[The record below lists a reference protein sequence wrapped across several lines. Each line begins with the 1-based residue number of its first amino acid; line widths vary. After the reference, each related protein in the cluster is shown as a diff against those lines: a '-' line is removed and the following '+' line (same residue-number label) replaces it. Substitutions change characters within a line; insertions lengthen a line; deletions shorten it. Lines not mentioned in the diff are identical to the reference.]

1 MRKVVFLLLLCLGG
15 GVMAQNYTIDIVNMD
30 NALSEKAKDI
40 IKANTPS
47 DNRQYAYKIIQN
59 GDIFIV
65 NCSVAPDNI
74 SATEQTID
82 SRNKMEAT
90 ILKAINKVKKPTVSA
105 QPQQDATAQP
115 VSQEV
120 AQQIQPTTIAVQPK
134 PQPQQPQ
141 VTQVQPAQPNYQ
153 PPQAHPYQQPQQ
165 TYQQPVAPPAQT
177 YQQPN
182 YNNNYGQPY
191 QAQANGGSYNG
202 IGYTMV
208 QNYTLND
215 VAAGKATI
223 GGLISFPDGSRG
235 IIYFLDGMGHG
246 LAVSLDQTTAKW
258 QNVKKTKECQDVYQV
273 INESSLSKYCNI
285 GVGYQNTMAIINQL
299 GMGQAPAAEWCT
311 RHGNGWYLPSSGELW
326 NLLMVANYLPQDETQ
341 KSFFKRMFEKKKK
354 NYSDGF
360 ISVMLQAIGGQ
371 PLDDENWYWTSSEEG
386 QETAYNISVSGR
398 NATEEKTYELSVRAV
413 RAF

>member
-1 MRKVVFLLLLCLGG
+1 MGIS
-15 GVMAQNYTIDIVNMD
+15 QNYTVDFVNVNKFMEND
-30 NALSEKAKDI
+30 ARNCIER
-40 IKANTPS
+40 NTPQ
-47 DNRQYAYKIIQN
+47 DNQHYAFVLTQKGEVLEI
-59 GDIFIV
+59 
-65 NCSVAPDNI
+65 NCKVTPGEI
-74 SATEQTID
+74 EVTEQTTNPWSELEQTII
-82 SRNKMEAT
+82 KVIKKAT
-90 ILKAINKVKKPTVSA
+90 
-105 QPQQDATAQP
+105 QP
-115 VSQEV
+115 VTQINFHTDVSSQTAVEY
-120 AQQIQPTTIAVQPK
+120 QQAY
-134 PQPQQPQ
+134 QQPI
-141 VTQVQPAQPNYQ
+141 TP
-153 PPQAHPYQQPQQ
+153 PQQ

-398 NATEEKTYELSVRAV
+398 SATEEKTYELSVRAV